1 MKYFSVVALFLLS
14 VSIQAET
21 VLVLVA
27 HPDDE
32 LAANGT
38 IHHMVNT
45 PLDVHVAYSTS
56 GKYGND
62 VRGIINTPAE
72 LGQQRES
79 EAIEALGVLGV
90 TSSNIHFMRLDD
102 HSLNIYAM
110 AGPIQQ
116 LFDNIQPDIV
126 ITFGAEGIYG
136 HEDHRSISAATSY
149 IFNNAISSK
158 ILLHLAISETKDS
171 GYGFT
176 HGRRAPGNGVIHRV
190 ADYAIN
196 YQLDVSAYTE
206 IQKASLHKYVSQ
218 FTNDKMALMSS
229 YYENAQCPDGTV
241 CEQFVLA
248 RVKNNIGNTTSD
260 LLKLINFTQV
270 NQP

>member
-1 MKYFSVVALFLLS
+1 MKYFFVTALFFAS
-14 VSIQAET
+14 FPIQAAT

-32 LAANGT
+32 LSVNGT
-38 IHHMVNT
+38 ILHMVNT
-45 PLDVHVAYSTS
+45 SLDVHVAYSTS

-62 VRGIINTPAE
+62 VRGIANTPAK

-79 EAIEALGVLGV
+79 EATEALGVLGV
-90 TSSNIHFMRLDD
+90 EPSNIHFMRQDD
-102 HSLNIYAM
+102 NGANIYAVV
-110 AGPIQQ
+110 ASVQP
-116 LFDNIQPDIV
+116 LFDTLQPDIV
-126 ITFGAEGIYG
+126 ITFGVEGIYG
-136 HEDHRSISAATSY
+136 HADHRNISAVTSY
-149 IFNNAISSK
+149 IFNNAINSK

-176 HGRRAPGNGVIHRV
+176 RDRRTPSDNTVYRV

-196 YQLDVSAYTE
+196 YQLNVAAYAET
-206 IQKASLHKYVSQ
+206 QKASLRKYVSQ
-218 FTNDKMALMSS
+218 FDADKIAIMSR
-229 YYENAQCPDGTV
+229 YYETAQCPDGTV

-260 LLKLINFTQV
+260 LLRLINFTPV